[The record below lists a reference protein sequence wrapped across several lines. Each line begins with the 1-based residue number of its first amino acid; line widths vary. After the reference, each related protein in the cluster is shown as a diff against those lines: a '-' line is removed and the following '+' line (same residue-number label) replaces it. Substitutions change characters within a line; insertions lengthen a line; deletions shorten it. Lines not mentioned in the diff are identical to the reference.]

1 MGAPKIGNS
10 VAENGDRIP
19 MNGRPFQARRR
30 PTSTGVNDV
39 NTDIR
44 LSARAGL
51 LACASTCA
59 AMWLTSAL
67 LIFFGQ
73 I

>member
-1 MGAPKIGNS
+1 
-10 VAENGDRIP
+10 
-19 MNGRPFQARRR
+19 MNGSPLQARRR
-30 PTSTGVNDV
+30 LTSTGVNDV

-44 LSARAGL
+44 LSAKAGL